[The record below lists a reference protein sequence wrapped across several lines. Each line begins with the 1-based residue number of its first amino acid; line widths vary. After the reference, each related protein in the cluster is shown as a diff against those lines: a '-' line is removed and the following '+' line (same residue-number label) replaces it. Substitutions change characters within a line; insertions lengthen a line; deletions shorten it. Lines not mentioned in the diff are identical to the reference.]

1 MWRAKILKL
10 NSKLKHFSGVRL
22 DPLKCFYMLILFKF
36 TWLQAVID
44 YWETK
49 TDAYVDASDKII
61 QVRNEFLQC

>member
-1 MWRAKILKL
+1 
-10 NSKLKHFSGVRL
+10 
-22 DPLKCFYMLILFKF
+22 MLILFKF